1 MDPPCGKLPE
11 KGGHSSVVKDHSS
24 AAAAAADPA
33 TGSGAKS
40 NPHMNASDLSRR
52 MILPKF
58 KEPISQIMGD
68 SAVPQH
74 HLV

>member
-24 AAAAAADPA
+24 AAADRA

-58 KEPISQIMGD
+58 KEPISETMGD
-68 SAVPQH
+68 CAVPQH